1 MISTQRLSVVD
12 ALRGFA
18 LLAIVL
24 LHNLEHYNLYWFPEG
39 MPLWLEKVDAFVMD
53 AVFFLLA
60 GNAYATFSLLFG
72 FSFYIQMRNA
82 RNQGC
87 DFRWRF
93 AWRMLLLALFAEL
106 HSLFYNGDILL
117 LYAVCGLIL
126 IPASS
131 WKNRTI
137 LIVAM
142 LLMLQPFAWGKI
154 IYALFNPEY
163 VDTNS
168 MFAKYAAAAET
179 VGMNGNLAETLM
191 NNIGNGQLYSNLWQ
205 IEAGRLFQTPALF
218 LLGMWLGR
226 REFFV
231 NSEVSKAFWKS
242 VLTYSA
248 IAIIPLFI
256 LKYYVPQ
263 YIDNITIKSYYGIAV
278 PRIYNFVFMSILVS
292 IFVLCWFGKGDG
304 YRFQRSVIQ
313 YGRMS
318 LTNYITQSIVGVA
331 IYYHCGLGL
340 YSHTGALSCVVIGL
354 LIFSVQLWFSNLWLA
369 SHQQGPLETIWKR
382 GTWINS
388 SSKTVAA

>member
-24 LHNLEHYNLYWFPEG
+24 LHNLEHYNLYCVPEG

-53 AVFFLLA
+53 AVFFLFA

-82 RNQGC
+82 RNRGC

-93 AWRMLLLALFAEL
+93 AWRMLVLALFAEL

-142 LLMLQPFAWGKI
+142 LLMLQPYAWGKI

-168 MFAKYAAAAET
+168 LFAKYAASAEA
-179 VGMNGNLAETLM
+179 VGMNGNWAETLL

-231 NSEVSKAFWKS
+231 NSEDSKAFWKR
-242 VLTYSA
+242 VLAYSA

-256 LKYYVPQ
+256 LKYYVPL
-263 YIDNITIKSYYGIAV
+263 YIENITIQSYYGIAV
-278 PRIYNFVFMSILVS
+278 PRVYNFVFMSILVS
-292 IFVLCWFGKGDG
+292 IFVLCWFAKGEG

-340 YSHTGALSCVVIGL
+340 YSHTGALSCVIIGL
-354 LIFSVQLWFSNLWLA
+354 LIFSVQLWFSNYWLA
-369 SHQQGPLETIWKR
+369 SNKQGPLERIWKR
-382 GTWINS
+382 ATWINS
-388 SSKTVAA
+388 SSQPVAA

>member
-1 MISTQRLSVVD
+1 MISTQRLSLVD

-24 LHNLEHYNLYWFPEG
+24 LHNLEHYNLYWVPER

-60 GNAYATFSLLFG
+60 GNAYATFSMLFG

-82 RNQGC
+82 RNRGC

-93 AWRMLLLALFAEL
+93 AWRMLLLALFAEF

-142 LLMLQPFAWGKI
+142 LLMLQPYAWSKI

-168 MFAKYAAAAET
+168 MFAKYAASAEA
-179 VGMNGNLAETLM
+179 VGMNGNWVETLL

-231 NSEVSKAFWKS
+231 NSENSKAFWKR

-263 YIDNITIKSYYGIAV
+263 YIDNITIQSYYGIAI

-292 IFVLCWFGKGDG
+292 IFVLCWFGKGEG
-304 YRFQRSVIQ
+304 YKFQRSVIQ

-318 LTNYITQSIVGVA
+318 LTNYITQSIAGVA

-354 LIFSVQLWFSNLWLA
+354 LIFAAQVWFSNLWLA
-369 SHQQGPLETIWKR
+369 SHKQGPLEMIWKR
-382 GTWINS
+382 ATWINS
-388 SSKTVAA
+388 SPKTVMN